1 MAKLVTLGRVSASP
15 DSPARTSAAIAG
27 FERTFVDALTP
38 LTVPWQ
44 GADAPAPR
52 LLVVNEA
59 LAADLELDTDAL
71 RTDDGIAL
79 LAGAAAPVD
88 AVPVATAY
96 SGHQFG
102 GYTPLLGDGRALLL
116 GELVDRHGRRVD
128 LQLKGSGR
136 TPFSR
141 GGDGFAVV
149 GPMLREY
156 LVSEAMHALGI
167 PTTRSLSVVA
177 TGRDIQRTGAEPGA
191 VLARIAASHLRVG
204 TFEYAARNTDLTQQL
219 ADYAI
224 GRHYPELAA
233 ASEPGDHSRY
243 VAFFEAVLERQAA
256 LVAQWMLVGFVHGVM
271 NTDNTTISGE
281 TIDYGPCAFLDA
293 FDPSA
298 VFSSIDHA
306 GRYAYGNQPAV
317 LKWNL
322 ARFAETLLRSMAPTP
337 DDAITAATE
346 VLTTYEARYERH
358 FITGMASKIGLD
370 DVSAEPDLIADLLTL
385 MRDQRAD
392 WTGTFRALAD
402 ELRGD
407 QVPITS
413 LIPREHIGPWLERWR
428 RALAGAG
435 REPEAVAAAMD
446 RVNPVYIPRNHQ
458 VDAALRAATE
468 GDLEP
473 FARLLTAVTHPFER
487 RMDWAHYAA
496 PAPQAFSDTFQTFCG
511 T

>member
-1 MAKLVTLGRVSASP
+1 MSVSP
-15 DSPARTSAAIAG
+15 DTPARTSAAITG
-27 FERTFVDALTP
+27 FKRTFADELTP
-38 LTVPWQ
+38 FTVPWQ
-44 GADAPAPR
+44 GAETPDPR
-52 LLVVNEA
+52 LLVVNESLADDLGLDIAA
-59 LAADLELDTDAL
+59 LTS
-71 RTDDGIAL
+71 DDGVAL
-79 LAGAAAPVD
+79 LSGAAAPAD

-116 GELVDRHGRRVD
+116 GELIDRGGRRVD

-204 TFEYAARNTDLTQQL
+204 TFEYAIRNTGLTQQL

-224 GRHYPELAA
+224 SRHYPELAK
-233 ASEPGDHSRY
+233 ASEAGDGNRY
-243 VAFFEAVLERQAA
+243 LAFFEAVLERQAA

-322 ARFAETLLRSMAPTP
+322 ARFAETLLRLMAPTP
-337 DDAITAATE
+337 DEAIAAASD
-346 VLTTYEARYERH
+346 VLATYEARYEHH
-358 FITGMASKIGLD
+358 FATGMASKIGLTEAF
-370 DVSAEPDLIADLLTL
+370 SEPELVADLLTL
-385 MRDQRAD
+385 MRDHRAD

-407 QVPITS
+407 QVPIIS
-413 LIPREHIGPWLERWR
+413 LMPREQIGPWLERWR
-428 RALAGAG
+428 RELARLG
-435 REPEAVAAAMD
+435 REPGAVAEAMD
-446 RVNPVYIPRNHQ
+446 TVNPVYIPRNHQ
-458 VDAALRAATE
+458 VDAALRAATD

-473 FARLLTAVTHPFER
+473 FTRLMDPVTHPFER
-487 RMDWAHYAA
+487 RSEWAHYAA
-496 PAPQAFSDTFQTFCG
+496 PAPQAFSDSFQTFCG

>member
-15 DSPARTSAAIAG
+15 DSPARTSAAITG

-38 LTVPWQ
+38 LSVPWQ

-52 LLVVNEA
+52 LLVVNES
-59 LAADLELDTDAL
+59 LAADLQLDVEAL
-71 RTDDGIAL
+71 RTDDGVAL
-79 LAGAAAPVD
+79 LSGAAAPAD

-102 GYTPLLGDGRALLL
+102 GYSPLLGDGRALLL
-116 GELVDRHGRRVD
+116 GELIDRDGRRVD

-177 TGRDIQRTGAEPGA
+177 TGRDIQRTGPEPGA

-204 TFEYAARNTDLTQQL
+204 TFEYAVRNTDLTQQL

-224 GRHYPELAA
+224 DRHYPELAA
-233 ASEPGDHSRY
+233 DPESGGNRY
-243 VAFFEAVLERQAA
+243 LEFFEAVLERQAA

-322 ARFAETLLRSMAPTP
+322 ARFAETLLRFMAETP
-337 DDAITAATE
+337 DEAITAATG
-346 VLTTYEARYERH
+346 VLDSFEARYERH
-358 FITGMASKIGLD
+358 FATGMASKIGLD
-370 DVSAEPDLIADLLTL
+370 DVSADPDLIADLLTL
-385 MRDQRAD
+385 MREHRAD

-413 LIPREHIGPWLERWR
+413 LLPREHIGPWLDRWR
-428 RALAGAG
+428 SALAAAG
-435 REPEAVAAAMD
+435 RDPEAVASTMD

-473 FARLLTAVTHPFER
+473 FGRLLTAVTHPFER
-487 RMDWAHYAA
+487 RTEWAHYAA